1 VDVIASA
8 GDRLWKELVGESK
21 IIKVTSVQLAFT
33 GLETAESGQQSIETF
48 FKTPDRRQQLSPNS
62 YGEPSLKRVR
72 EDDLDDALPQMVP
85 LEGEEG
91 TSCTDASSTSFICQR
106 CGKRLYL
113 AESVGIDING
123 DGRVESLQTLR
134 MEHDDFHFAQD
145 LSKTSDEPQK
155 QDSAK
160 KKKKRKEPEG
170 IAKFFNRK

>member
-48 FKTPDRRQQLSPNS
+48 FKTPDRRQQLSSNS

-72 EDDLDDALPQMVP
+72 EEDLDDELPQMVT

-113 AESVGIDING
+113 AESAGIDNG
-123 DGRVESLQTLR
+123 DGRVEALQMLR
-134 MEHDDFHFAQD
+134 VEHNDFHFAQD
-145 LSKTSDEPQK
+145 LSKTSDGPQK
-155 QDSAK
+155 QNSA